1 MATKK
6 KTRAESSGS
15 SAKPGEAQVIQG
27 FTRFVVPPTPVPVE
41 PVPVPIEP
49 TPVPVVP
56 VPVPT
61 FKCAAC
67 GETMPSAPQAHRCRL
82 CGAVKT
88 VNAVSGNEIWMRNG
102 RIIVAYQDSRAAYLT
117 MAQRYG
123 IPREQWP
130 PEFLDG

>member
-41 PVPVPIEP
+41 
-49 TPVPVVP
+49 P